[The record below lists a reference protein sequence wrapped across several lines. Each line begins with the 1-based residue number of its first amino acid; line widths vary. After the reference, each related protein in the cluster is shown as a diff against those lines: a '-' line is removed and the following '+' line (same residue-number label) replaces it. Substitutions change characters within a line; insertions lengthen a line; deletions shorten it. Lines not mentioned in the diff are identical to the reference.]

1 MKKKVFYLFA
11 HQDDEFGIF
20 IQLKK
25 DIENNEPYVFYLT
38 SGSNKNIDKKKLYFR
53 DKESLKNLLNLG
65 VKQKNIFFI
74 DKFLEIKNNK
84 LYLNAKSNK
93 FF

>member
-25 DIENNEPYVFYLT
+25 DARLNNTHIFYLT
-38 SGSNKNIDKKKLYFR
+38 SGTDKNINKDKLYLR
-53 DKESLKNLLNLG
+53 DKESIKTLIKLGIKKKIFTLLVGNLKLN
-65 VKQKNIFFI
+65 II
-74 DKFLEIKNNK
+74 SCI
-84 LYLNAKSNK
+84 
-93 FF
+93 